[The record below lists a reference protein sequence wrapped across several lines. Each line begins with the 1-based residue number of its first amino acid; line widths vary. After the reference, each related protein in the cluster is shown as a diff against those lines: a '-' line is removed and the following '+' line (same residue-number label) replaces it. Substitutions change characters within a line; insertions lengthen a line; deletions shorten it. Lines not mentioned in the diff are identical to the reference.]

1 MKNDKEKLMQMLKQD
16 MKHWSADALK
26 EARLFVDDKCLNQTS
41 NVFWWW
47 KIRKAIEQ
55 ELEGRR

>member
-1 MKNDKEKLMQMLKQD
+1 MDDKEKLMQMLLLD
-16 MKHWSADALK
+16 MKHWSVDVLK
-26 EARLFVDDKCLNQTS
+26 EARNFVDDKCLNQTS
-41 NVFWWW
+41 NVYWWW

>member
-1 MKNDKEKLMQMLKQD
+1 MMDDKEKLMQMLLLD
-16 MKHWSADALK
+16 MKHWSVDVLK
-26 EARLFVDDKCLNQTS
+26 EAGSFVDDKCLNQTS
-41 NVFWWW
+41 NVYWWW